1 MSKLIAVDAGHGLHT
16 AGKRTPDGE
25 REWSF
30 NNRVVIALI
39 DELHR
44 LGLRTVRLDDPSG
57 QRDVP
62 LAERTRKANNA
73 KADVLVSVHH
83 NANTGKWGTW
93 TGTET
98 YSHPKPTEGAKLSK
112 VVHAEMIKAY
122 GLRDRK
128 TKTAN
133 FHMLRESKMPAIL
146 TEGGYMD
153 SRIDVVK
160 LRDNKVLKQAGI
172 NIAKGVAVYLGIPY
186 KEEVDMSKPSSW
198 AEKQWNWAAKQ
209 GLVTNNP
216 KDNMTREQGIAILHS
231 YHTMNSGGQP
241 SEWAKPS
248 WNWAQKQ
255 GYMNGKNPKES
266 ITRQEL
272 AAVLKSS
279 ADKNN
284 LK

>member
-30 NNRVVIALI
+30 NNKVVIALI
-39 DELHR
+39 NELHR
-44 LGLRTVRLDDPSG
+44 LGLRTIRLDDASG

-62 LAERTRKANNA
+62 LGERTRKANNA

-83 NANTGKWGTW
+83 NANTGRWGDH
-93 TGTET
+93 TGAEI
-98 YSHPKPTEGAKLSK
+98 YSYPGSKKSKELADKLQPKLA
-112 VVHAEMIKAY
+112 KAY
-122 GLRDRK
+122 GLKDRGAK
-128 TKTAN
+128 AAN
-133 FHMLRESKMPAIL
+133 FHMLRESTMPAIL

-153 SRIDVVK
+153 SRIDIVK

-172 NIAKGVAVYLGIPY
+172 NIAKGVAVYLGLPY
-186 KEEVDMSKPSSW
+186 KEEIDMNDPSDW
-198 AEKQWNWAAKQ
+198 AEKQWNWAVKQ

-216 KDNMTREQGIAILHS
+216 KNNMTREQGIAILHS
-231 YHTMNSGGQP
+231 YHTMNNGGSP
-241 SEWAKPS
+241 SEWAKES
-248 WNWAQKQ
+248 WEWAEKQ
-255 GYMNGKNPKES
+255 GYMNGKNPKAD

-272 AAVLKSS
+272 AAALKSF